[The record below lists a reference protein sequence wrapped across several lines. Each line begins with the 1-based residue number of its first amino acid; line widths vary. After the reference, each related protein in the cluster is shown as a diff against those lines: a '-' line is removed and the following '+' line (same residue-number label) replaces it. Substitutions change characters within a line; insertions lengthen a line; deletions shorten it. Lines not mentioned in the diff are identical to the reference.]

1 MPGFVSMDLYNRY
14 KEDVWKLTNA
24 KQRFEPGKVNRGLTD
39 KEIASRLGL
48 TVEEV
53 IEIRCIA
60 ENDRISLEAYMDAE
74 DTKEKRFEGGW
85 SQAAQAKIIPRNDLR
100 SVLKGH

>member
-1 MPGFVSMDLYNRY
+1 MPRFVSMDLYNRY

-24 KQRFEPGKVNRGLTD
+24 KQRFEPGKLHRGLTD
-39 KEIASRLGL
+39 KEIAIRLGL

-60 ENDRISLEAYMDAE
+60 ENDNISLEAHLDA
-74 DTKEKRFEGGW
+74 DGTKEKRF
-85 SQAAQAKIIPRNDLR
+85 SRPSVAK
-100 SVLKGH
+100 